1 MARGRLHT
9 TSGFLAETRAV
20 QAELRKRAERTI
32 RDLDARRTRTLGTFE
47 AQATRLM
54 DTVMRRLNVTWRD
67 EVAALRGRIVE
78 LEQRLDA
85 LLRERAA

>member
-20 QAELRKRAERTI
+20 QAELRKRAERTL
-32 RDLDARRTRTLGTFE
+32 RDLNARRTRSLATLE
-47 AQATRLM
+47 EQVTRLM

-67 EVAALRGRIVE
+67 EV
-78 LEQRLDA
+78 
-85 LLRERAA
+85 